1 MKKMANYAILHTY
14 YFVNENKVQKND
26 YKRIKS
32 VLSLTWDKDYSE
44 EITRI
49 RLDKTTF
56 IVNYLIK
63 F

>member
-1 MKKMANYAILHTY
+1 MNKMSNYAIVHTY
-14 YFVNENKVQKND
+14 YFVNENKVKKAD

-32 VLSLTWDKDYSE
+32 VLSTWDKDYSE

-49 RLDKTTF
+49 RLGKTTF